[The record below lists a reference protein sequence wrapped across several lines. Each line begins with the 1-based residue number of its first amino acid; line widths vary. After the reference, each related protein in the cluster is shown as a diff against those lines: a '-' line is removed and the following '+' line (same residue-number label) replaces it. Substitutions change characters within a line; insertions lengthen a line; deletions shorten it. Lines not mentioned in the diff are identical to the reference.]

1 MRFNPGQL
9 TRRHWALGSAA
20 TLAGGWVSTG
30 LAGCAHANHAP
41 RAEASAEPPAV
52 DAPAAPRE
60 FRAAW
65 VATVANIDWPSRP
78 GLTSAQQQ
86 EEALRLL
93 DCARDTGLNAVVLQ
107 VRPAAD
113 ALYASAIEPWSE
125 YLSGEQG
132 RAPEPFYDPLAFWVD
147 QAHRRGLQL
156 HAWFNPYRAR
166 QSSARSAPAPKHL
179 SVSRPE
185 IVKTYGDQLWLDP
198 GEPAAFSQTLAVVR
212 DVVTRYDIDGVQ
224 IDDYFYPYPVIAP
237 SGGELAFPD
246 AGSYQRHLDAG
257 GALTLED
264 WRRDNVNRLV
274 QAFDQAVH
282 QTKPWVRVGI
292 SPFGLGKPALRPPGI
307 QGFSQYHKLYA
318 DVEHWLAQGWLDYL
332 APQLYWPLDR
342 TAQAFGV
349 LLDYWLARNSAG
361 RHVWPGLYSSSVGR
375 ADKPWPAA
383 EIVNQI
389 AELRQ
394 RPGADGHLH
403 FSMVALLQDRD
414 GLATRLKAGA
424 YAQAALPPATPW
436 LAAGAPGQPAL
447 SVDAADPG
455 LARWRPGA
463 GNPPA
468 LWAVWRRRAGG
479 WRFEV
484 LPGPARSL
492 PIGPRETLVVSAV
505 DRCGIE
511 SERSSLQLG

>member
-1 MRFNPGQL
+1 MSFNTGQL

-20 TLAGGWVSTG
+20 TLATGWVSAG
-30 LAGCAHANHAP
+30 LAGCAHP
-41 RAEASAEPPAV
+41 TRAAASTEQPAV

-86 EEALRLL
+86 DEALRLL
-93 DCARDTGLNAVVLQ
+93 DCARNTGLNAVVLQ

-125 YLSGEQG
+125 YLGGEQG
-132 RAPEPFYDPLAFWVD
+132 RAPAPFYDPLAFWVD
-147 QAHRRGLQL
+147 EAHRRGLQL

-166 QSSARSAPAPKHL
+166 QSSARSAPAPNHL

-185 IVKTYGDQLWLDP
+185 IVKSYGDQLWLDP

-212 DVVTRYDIDGVQ
+212 DVVARYDIDGVQ
-224 IDDYFYPYPVIAP
+224 IDDYFYPYPLAVP
-237 SGGELAFPD
+237 GGGELAFPD
-246 AGSYQRHLDAG
+246 AGSYQRHLDKG
-257 GALTLED
+257 GTLSLED

-282 QTKPWVRVGI
+282 QTKPWVLVGI

-307 QGFSQYHKLYA
+307 QGFSQYDKLYA

-342 TAQAFGV
+342 TAQAFAV

-383 EIVNQI
+383 EIANQV

-436 LAAGAPGQPAL
+436 LASGAPGRPSL

-455 LARWRPGA
+455 LARLAPGA
-463 GNPPA
+463 GKQAA
-468 LWAVWRRRAGG
+468 LWAVWRRSAEG

-484 LPGPARSL
+484 LPGQARSL
-492 PIGPRETLVVSAV
+492 PIGPTETLVVSAV

-511 SERSSLQLG
+511 SERSALQPG

>member
-1 MRFNPGQL
+1 VSTGQL

-20 TLAGGWVSTG
+20 TLAAGWVSTG
-30 LAGCAHANHAP
+30 LAGCAHP
-41 RAEASAEPPAV
+41 TRAAAATDRPAV
-52 DAPAAPRE
+52 DTPTAPRE

-86 EEALRLL
+86 DEVLRLL

-132 RAPEPFYDPLAFWVD
+132 RAPAPFYDPLAFWVD
-147 QAHRRGLQL
+147 EAHRRGLQL

-166 QSSARSAPAPKHL
+166 QSSARSAPAPNHL

-212 DVVTRYDIDGVQ
+212 DVVARYDIDGVQ
-224 IDDYFYPYPVIAP
+224 IDDYFYPYPLAVP
-237 SGGELAFPD
+237 GGGELAFPD
-246 AGSYQRHLDAG
+246 AGSYQRHLDTG
-257 GALTLED
+257 GTLSLED

-274 QAFDQAVH
+274 RAFDQAVH
-282 QTKPWVRVGI
+282 QIKPWVLVGI

-307 QGFSQYHKLYA
+307 QGFSQYDKLYA

-342 TAQAFGV
+342 TAQAFAV

-383 EIVNQI
+383 EIVNQV

-436 LAAGAPGQPAL
+436 LASGAIGRPSL

-455 LARWRPGA
+455 LARLAPGA
-463 GNPPA
+463 GDQPA
-468 LWAVWRRRAGG
+468 LWAVWRRSAEG

-484 LPGPARSL
+484 LPGQARSL
-492 PIGPRETLVVSAV
+492 PIGSTETLVVSAV

-511 SERSSLQLG
+511 SERSALQPG